1 MSKKNFLT
9 VLVTTFLSIFL
20 CYLLFFLKTHFEHHD
35 RSPHLFKSID
45 VMKFNKSYSK
55 KLHHLRIADENMAN
69 ERKAENYLF
78 STVNKFSINTN
89 NILMQGDSWI
99 QQMDGILP
107 LSAISFPAKGA
118 KSYDLI
124 NNFVKKNNFGL
135 INAGVSTFS
144 PSLMQLQYE
153 ILEKDFNI
161 KPNIVVAYIDQTDI
175 GDELCRYKNNKIYDK
190 NNTLVAVKNKNYS
203 RAVFGLTKL
212 NNISEIVLLNNSQLK
227 RTFKLTNFFIKYG
240 FLRAINKFKS
250 IKKFGWKNRDIYKC
264 QFREIRKY
272 LISSSSSEISYFED
286 RVKDYINLLMNKE
299 YIEKIILVTFP
310 HHDHIFGYI
319 TSKDEKKY
327 YTTNVS
333 NIIENIVKNKKK
345 IYHLNFSKLILDKK
359 INLKSNVFR
368 KNDPASHLK
377 EEYHATIFTQE
388 IINIL
393 K

>member
-1 MSKKNFLT
+1 
-9 VLVTTFLSIFL
+9 
-20 CYLLFFLKTHFEHHD
+20 
-35 RSPHLFKSID
+35 
-45 VMKFNKSYSK
+45 MKFNKSYSK
-55 KLHHLRIADENMAN
+55 KLHHLRIGGESMVN
-69 ERKAENYLF
+69 EIKAENYLF

-107 LSAISFPAKGA
+107 TNVFKGA

-175 GDELCRYKNNKIYDK
+175 GDELCRYKNNRIYDK

-203 RAVFGLTKL
+203 RAVFSLTKL
-212 NNISEIVLLNNSQLK
+212 NYISEIVLLNNSQLK

-250 IKKFGWKNRDIYKC
+250 IKKFGWKNRDIFKC

-359 INLKSNVFR
+359 INLKSNVFS

>member
-1 MSKKNFLT
+1 MKNFLT

-20 CYLLFFLKTHFEHHD
+20 CYFLFFLKTHFEHHD
-35 RSPHLFKSID
+35 RSPYLFKSID

-55 KLHHLRIADENMAN
+55 KLHHLRIDVESMVN
-69 ERKAENYLF
+69 ERKAEDYLF

-107 LSAISFPAKGA
+107 MGAFKGA

-135 INAGVSTFS
+135 INAGVSSFS

-175 GDELCRYKNNKIYDK
+175 GDELCRYKNNRIYDK

-203 RAVFGLTKL
+203 RAMFSLTKIDY
-212 NNISEIVLLNNSQLK
+212 ISEIVLLYDSTLI
-227 RTFKLTNFFIKYG
+227 RTFKLTNFFIKYE
-240 FLRAINKFKS
+240 FLRFIEKSKF
-250 IKKFGWKNRDIYKC
+250 IKKNGWQNRDIFKC

>member
-20 CYLLFFLKTHFEHHD
+20 CYFLFFLKTHFEHHD
-35 RSPHLFKSID
+35 RSPYLFKSID

-55 KLHHLRIADENMAN
+55 KLHHLRIGGESMVN
-69 ERKAENYLF
+69 EIKAENYLF

-107 LSAISFPAKGA
+107 LGAFKGA

-161 KPNIVVAYIDQTDI
+161 KPNIVVAYIDQADI
-175 GDELCRYKNNKIYDK
+175 GDELCRYKNNRIYDK

-203 RAVFGLTKL
+203 RAIFSLTKL
-212 NNISEIVLLNNSQLK
+212 NYISEIVLLNNSQLK

-250 IKKFGWKNRDIYKC
+250 IKKFGWKNRDIFKC

-359 INLKSNVFR
+359 INLKSNVFK

>member
-20 CYLLFFLKTHFEHHD
+20 CYFLFFLKTHFEHHD
-35 RSPHLFKSID
+35 RSPYLFKSID
-45 VMKFNKSYSK
+45 VMKFNKNYSK
-55 KLHHLRIADENMAN
+55 KLHHLRIVDESMVN
-69 ERKAENYLF
+69 EIKAENYLF

-107 LSAISFPAKGA
+107 MGAFKGA

-175 GDELCRYKNNKIYDK
+175 GDELCRYKNNRIYDK
-190 NNTLVAVKNKNYS
+190 NNTLVAIKNKNYS
-203 RAVFGLTKL
+203 RATYGYTKV
-212 NNISEIVLLNNSQLK
+212 NNVSEIVLLNNSQLK
-227 RTFKLTNFFIKYG
+227 RTFKLTNFFIKHG
-240 FLRAINKFKS
+240 FVRVINKFKS
-250 IKKFGWKNRDIYKC
+250 IKKFGWKNRDIFKC
-264 QFREIRKY
+264 HFPEIRKY
-272 LISSSSSEISYFED
+272 LISSNSSEISYFED

-359 INLKSNVFR
+359 INLKSNVFI
-368 KNDPASHLK
+368 KNDLGSHLK

-388 IINIL
+388 IINLL